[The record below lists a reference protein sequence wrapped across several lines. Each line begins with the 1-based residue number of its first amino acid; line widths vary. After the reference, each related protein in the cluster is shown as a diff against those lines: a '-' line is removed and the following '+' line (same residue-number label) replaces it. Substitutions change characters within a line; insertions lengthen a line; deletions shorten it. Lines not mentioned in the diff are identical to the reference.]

1 MEGFCDGLDFGEGVL
16 GAAEGGVLG
25 EEGVLVIAEDF
36 MGEVSSS
43 DDFVLGENRITL
55 NPLVNAGW
63 LGFLSLLF

>member
-25 EEGVLVIAEDF
+25 EEGVLVIAEAF

-43 DDFVLGENRITL
+43 DDFVLGENRITRT
-55 NPLVNAGW
+55 P
-63 LGFLSLLF
+63 